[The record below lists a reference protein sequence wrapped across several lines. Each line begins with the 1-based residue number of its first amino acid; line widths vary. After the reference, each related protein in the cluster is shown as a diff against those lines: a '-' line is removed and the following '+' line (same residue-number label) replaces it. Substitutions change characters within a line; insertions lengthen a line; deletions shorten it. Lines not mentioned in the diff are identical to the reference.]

1 MTDSADKS
9 TPAEHP
15 ISSHPATWPEE
26 RLLPECTIQRSRHSG
41 PGGQHRNKVE
51 TAIEICHEPTGIA
64 AFASERRSAEQN
76 RRMAIE
82 RLRLRLAVAVRTV
95 TSPNVYPSP
104 LWESR
109 IRSQRIQCSEKH
121 VDFPAML
128 AESLD
133 AVEAKDGDVKRA
145 AAALGCS
152 TSQLV
157 RFIGRLPEALDAV
170 NRRRAERGLRPLR
183 T

>member
-1 MTDSADKS
+1 MTDSPEDSIPAD
-9 TPAEHP
+9 HP
-15 ISSHPATWPEE
+15 MTSHPATWSEE
-26 RLLPECTIQRSRHSG
+26 RLLRDCTIRRSRHSG

-76 RRMAIE
+76 RRVAIE
-82 RLRLRLAVAVRTV
+82 RLRLRLAVAIRTV
-95 TSPNVYPSP
+95 TSTEVYPSP

-109 IRSQRIQCSEKH
+109 VRSQRIQCSEKH
-121 VDFPAML
+121 ADFSSML

-133 AVEAKDGDVKRA
+133 AVAAKDGDVKRA

-157 RFIGRLPEALDAV
+157 RFIGRVPEALESV
-170 NRRRAERGLRPLR
+170 NHRRTEQGLRPLKI
-183 T
+183 